1 MKKGLKKAI
10 VLTLGVLLSSS
21 LLHQSVSTSSTTVTY
36 SGQFKSTWH
45 KVLMADEDKGRLEYG
60 FDTFL
65 FNEDYAKA
73 YHTTNTHYA
82 RLDNG
87 SGEHIGQMR
96 NPGETSKIEAIH
108 SGKKVKYYFNY

>member
-21 LLHQSVSTSSTTVTY
+21 LLHQSVSAASQTVTY
-36 SGQFKSTWH
+36 SGTFSRTWS
-45 KVLMADEDKGRLEYG
+45 KVMIANEGQGRLEYG

-65 FNEDYAKA
+65 FDEDFAKA
-73 YHTTNTHYA
+73 YHTTMGHYA

-87 SGEHIGQMR
+87 SGEHIGPMR